1 MSDEPLINNDEEPY
15 KRRECR
21 GKTLLSKHLLQKLK
35 IVQFMVNSII
45 SQRACYECTTCEQL
59 FQFAVEI
66 DELKDLVLR
75 EIAETELEFDDEL
88 D

>member
-1 MSDEPLINNDEEPY
+1 MSDEPLINEEY
-15 KRRECR
+15 KRREYR
-21 GKTLLSKHLLQKLK
+21 GKTLLPKHLLQKFK

-45 SQRACYECTTCEQL
+45 SQRTCYECTTCEQL

-66 DELKDLVLR
+66 DGLKYLVLR